1 LWQEIA
7 TSWLNSYSEALKM
20 IVNTNINALVAGN
33 AYANAAADYAQ
44 ASTRISTQLR
54 VNSAKD
60 DPVGLGIANRFKSKI
75 ASYAKAIDN
84 INQGVSALSTAE
96 TAMSSIQTILTS
108 MKTLATSSAS
118 GTASVTTLA
127 SNQLAFVSYMT
138 QLNTAAK
145 SATFNG
151 YSLLDGSTPT
161 LNVQTGI
168 DAGDTTTFT
177 FGSLLSSALGSGSS
191 LALTSLGSS
200 VAGTGSL
207 TAMASGDLL
216 LNGFTVGASLSSDD
230 TASYSSKSGSAI
242 AKAAAINRITGT
254 SNIKAEIGTT
264 DVVGS
269 AMTTSGTGT
278 AGTITINGTAIA
290 VTLATTNDYATNRAA
305 MVTAINLNSG
315 TTFVTATDNLST
327 TNGITL
333 KATDGRNITV
343 AFDGVN
349 LTASNTGVGAAG
361 TYAGV
366 FTLRRL
372 DQTSIVVSN
381 NVGGTLANAD
391 LAAGT
396 YTGNVAQFSSKARSG
411 SIAAPTALTAG
422 DLMINGYSIGA
433 TFTSDDTASVATT
446 TSSTKASSAISTAAA
461 INRQTSLTNV
471 SATANTNVVEGTG
484 FSAGLVDTIYLNGTS
499 ITAALTAASSAADVV
514 TLLNTYS
521 GQTFVTATNNG
532 SGVTLTATDGRN
544 ISIGVSYNGAAVD
557 GTRIGLGGN
566 AALTGAAATSAGAM
580 TYISTVK
587 LTSTNGTFTVTPG
600 SNGSTSF
607 STLGFRE
614 GTYGGGSTATKVSS
628 LNISSSTG
636 GTNALTTLADAINTV
651 SQYQATVG
659 AFQNRMTYQ
668 TSYVNNMNTA
678 STTAYNKIMNYDLAA
693 ETANLAT
700 AQIKQ
705 NGAMAMLAQ
714 ANISQEMVA
723 YLLKK
728 YIP

>member
-1 LWQEIA
+1 
-7 TSWLNSYSEALKM
+7 M

-705 NGAMAMLAQ
+705 NGATAMLAQ